1 MDLSLYW
8 DLLSPGGIL
17 LGDDYMWFWGSVVH
31 DVDLFMKHAGLPS
44 GSLHFSSDWDFW
56 QGSGVWAL
64 QKPLA
69 SPLSAIS

>member
-1 MDLSLYW
+1 
-8 DLLSPGGIL
+8 
-17 LGDDYMWFWGSVVH
+17 MWFWGSVVH

-64 QKPLA
+64 QKPLDA
-69 SPLSAIS
+69 PLLAIS